1 MIDFARRLVATASP
15 SGDEGAVI
23 ELCAAEMERLGYDLS
38 RDPEGNLLGTV
49 GRGDARL
56 LFDVHADTVA
66 PTAQGATIADGCLFG
81 RGACDVKGPMAAL
94 TDPVDRPQPLRRG
107 RILPPAPSCLPG
119 GHLRAGPAVRRQP
132 PATAAPVELVGRLDL
147 ATARTASGGG
157 HAAVPSGA

>member
-49 GRGDARL
+49 GRGDSRL

-81 RGACDVKGPMAAL
+81 RGACDVKGPMPALIHGVADAHRAGTLGAQVELERARRQFAAL
-94 TDPVDRPQPLRRG
+94 
-107 RILPPAPSCLPG
+107 
-119 GHLRAGPAVRRQP
+119 
-132 PATAAPVELVGRLDL
+132 
-147 ATARTASGGG
+147 ASI
-157 HAAVPSGA
+157 ASR